1 MLMGKALTRT
11 ADLFPDKTALICA
24 ERSFT
29 YKEFNSRVNRLA
41 WTVTE
46 MGLAKGDKMAILAKN
61 CPEYLETYHALAKTG
76 VWMVPI
82 NHRLQ
87 PSEVSYR
94 LSHSQAAALVIE
106 SEFLGVLNQLEPSVI
121 ELLKGRILVL
131 GDAARNSG
139 MISYEAAL
147 AKARDQEP
155 DVELHHEDTL
165 FLGYTGGTTGRSKA
179 AIISNRAIVVG
190 YLYKHLEYGYDQ
202 DEITLYPGPFW
213 HTAPRNCSLSF
224 YFGGTV
230 VVSRGFTPRSY
241 LEMVERHRVTS
252 SFLVP
257 TMYKAILDLPD
268 HEKYDTSSL
277 RVLNSGGGPMPV
289 DLKRRVMD
297 RFGPIL
303 YEHYA
308 STETLIL
315 CTIGGQEMLDHPS
328 SVGRPVIDV
337 HLKLLDDEGNQV
349 AQGEVGEIYIKCP
362 SLFSGYYR
370 DEKKTRQAFKDGWFT
385 LGDMG
390 RFDQEGYL
398 YIVDRKVDMVI
409 SGGENIYPKE
419 VEDVLQRHPQVSEV
433 AVVGVPDE
441 HWGESLKALVILN
454 NGQKVSEKD
463 ILQYCSD
470 NLADY
475 LKPKSVEFVKD
486 LPRSPMGKVL
496 KRKIREKY
504 WNGREVKV

>member
-1 MLMGKALTRT
+1 MLLGKALART
-11 ADLFPDKTALICA
+11 AGLFPDKTAVISGK
-24 ERSFT
+24 RSFT
-29 YKEFNSRVNRLA
+29 YGQFNSRVNRLA
-41 WTVTE
+41 WAVSG
-46 MGLAKGDKMAILAKN
+46 MGLKKNDKVAILAKN
-61 CPEYLETYHALAKTG
+61 CPEYLETYHALAKIG
-76 VWMVPI
+76 VWMVPV
-82 NHRLQ
+82 NHRLK

-94 LSHSQAAALVIE
+94 LSHSQASAMVIE
-106 SEFLGVLNQLEPSVI
+106 PEFVGVLKQLAPSVI
-121 ELLKGRILVL
+121 SQLKGRVLVL
-131 GDAARNSG
+131 GNSAQNNG
-139 MISYEAAL
+139 LISYETAL
-147 AKARDQEP
+147 AGAQDTEP
-155 DVELHHEDTL
+155 DVEQHHEDTL

-190 YLYKHLEYGYDQ
+190 YLYKHYEYGYDEN
-202 DEITLYPGPFW
+202 EITLYPGPFW

-224 YFGGTV
+224 YFGGTA
-230 VVSRGFTPRSY
+230 VVSRGFTPRGY

-257 TMYKAILDLPD
+257 TMYKAILDMPD

-289 DLKRRVMD
+289 DLKRRVME

-315 CTIGGQEMLDHPS
+315 CTIGGQEMLDRPS

-337 HLKLLDDEGNQV
+337 HVKLLDDEGNQV
-349 AQGEVGEIYIKCP
+349 PQGGVGEIYIKCP
-362 SLFSGYYR
+362 SLFSGYYM
-370 DEKKTRQAFKDGWFT
+370 DEEKTRQAFKDGWFT

-390 RFDQEGYL
+390 RFDEEGYL

-433 AVVGVPDE
+433 SVVGVPDE

-454 NGQKVSEKD
+454 NGQKVSEED

-470 NLADY
+470 HLADY
-475 LKPKSVEFVKD
+475 LKPRSVEFVDD

-496 KRKIREKY
+496 KRKIREEY
-504 WNGREVKV
+504 WNGREAKV

>member
-11 ADLFPDKTALICA
+11 SGLFPDKTALISGN
-24 ERSFT
+24 RSLT
-29 YKEFNSRVNRLA
+29 YREFNSRVNRLA
-41 WTVTE
+41 WAVSSL
-46 MGLAKGDKMAILAKN
+46 GLAKGDKAAILAKN
-61 CPEYLETYHALAKTG
+61 CPEYLETYHALAKLG
-76 VWMVPI
+76 VWMVPV
-82 NHRLQ
+82 NHRLK

-94 LSHSQAAALVIE
+94 LSHSQAGLLLIE
-106 SEFLGVLNQLEPSVI
+106 PEFVGVLNQLAPSVI
-121 ELLKGRILVL
+121 EQLKSRILVL
-131 GDAARNSG
+131 GPG
-139 MISYEAAL
+139 TPPGGFLSYEVAL
-147 AKARDQEP
+147 AKAQDQEP

-202 DEITLYPGPFW
+202 DEIALYPGPFW
-213 HTAPRNCSLSF
+213 HTAPRNCSLAF

-230 VVSRGFTPRSY
+230 VVSRNFSPRGY
-241 LEMVERHRVTS
+241 LELVERHRVTS

-289 DLKRRVMD
+289 EMKRRVVE

-303 YEHYA
+303 FEHYA

-315 CTIGGQEMLDHPS
+315 CTIGGQEMLEHPS

-337 HLKLLDDEGNQV
+337 HLKLLDDEGEQV
-349 AQGEVGEIYIKCP
+349 PQGEVGEIYIKCP

-370 DEKKTRQAFKDGWFT
+370 DEEKTRQAFRDGWFT

-419 VEDVLQRHPQVSEV
+419 VEDVLQRHPQVSEA

-441 HWGESLKALVILN
+441 HWGESLKALIILN
-454 NGQKVSEKD
+454 NGQKVSEED
-463 ILQYCSD
+463 IFNYCAD

-475 LKPKSVEFVKD
+475 LKPKSVEFVND

-504 WNGREVKV
+504 WNGREAKV

>member
-11 ADLFPDKTALICA
+11 AGLFPDKTALIS
-24 ERSFT
+24 EHGSWT
-29 YKEFNSRVNRLA
+29 YREFNSRVNRLA
-41 WTVTE
+41 GTVAGF
-46 MGLAKGDKMAILAKN
+46 GLKKGDKAAILAKN
-61 CPEYLETYHALAKTG
+61 CPEYLETYHALAKLG

-82 NHRLQ
+82 NHRLK
-87 PSEVSYR
+87 PSEIGYR
-94 LSHSQAAALVIE
+94 LAHSQTGLLVIE
-106 SEFLGVLNQLEPSVI
+106 PEFVGVLNQLAPSVAKQLNGRVLVMGSGAPPMG
-121 ELLKGRILVL
+121 LL
-131 GDAARNSG
+131 
-139 MISYEAAL
+139 SYEAAL
-147 AKARDQEP
+147 AAAQDQEP
-155 DVELHHEDTL
+155 DVDLHHEDTL

-202 DEITLYPGPFW
+202 DEVALYPGPFW
-213 HTAPRNCSLSF
+213 HTAPRNCALAF

-230 VVSRGFTPRSY
+230 VVSRGFNPRDY
-241 LEMVERHRVTS
+241 LEQVERYRVTS

-289 DLKRRVMD
+289 GLKRQVME

-303 YEHYA
+303 FEHYA

-315 CTIGGQEMLDHPS
+315 CTIGGDAMLERPA
-328 SVGRPVIDV
+328 SVGRPVYDV

-349 AQGEVGEIYIKCP
+349 PQGEVGEIYIKGP
-362 SLFSGYYR
+362 SLFSGYYH
-370 DEKKTRQAFKDGWFT
+370 DEEKTRQCMKDGWFT

-390 RFDQEGYL
+390 RFDEEGYM
-398 YIVDRKVDMVI
+398 YIVDRKADMVI

-419 VEDVLQRHPQVSEV
+419 VEEVLQQHPLVSEV

-441 HWGESLKALVILN
+441 HWGESLKALIVLN
-454 NGQKVSEKD
+454 NGQKVGEQE
-463 ILQYCSD
+463 ILDFCAQR
-470 NLADY
+470 LAGY
-475 LKPKSVEFVKD
+475 LKPRSVEFVDD

-496 KRKIREKY
+496 KRKIREQY
-504 WNGREVKV
+504 WSGREVKV